1 MAQLSRA
8 TVLALYRDLLRA
20 VRTFPSKK
28 RAAIR
33 ADIVLTMRES
43 AALTQ
48 PAALAQAWEVGL
60 RGLETMTKY
69 TSLDRRAQDWT
80 VTLDQAPLGSGSGSG
95 SSGSGGG
102 KVLPVGS
109 GASGVRSL

>member
-1 MAQLSRA
+1 MAPPSRA
-8 TVLALYRDLLRA
+8 SALALYRDLLRA

-33 ADIVLTMRES
+33 ADIILTMREN
-43 AALTQ
+43 AALA
-48 PAALAQAWEVGL
+48 PGAALAQAWEVGQ
-60 RGLETMTKY
+60 RGLETMSKY
-69 TSLDRRAQDWT
+69 TSLDRRSADWS